1 MRDALKH
8 FTSFTNHW
16 KTQTDERANMQT
28 QTRAIDIR
36 EAAQSVRIDKWQDV
50 RKGLKGRRFVPE
62 LPKPKEEKTH
72 AKMSFTR
79 SKDEVQLVTDFLFDP
94 GANPKPSEVGEA
106 AFDWAL
112 NEAKA

>member
-36 EAAQSVRIDKWQDV
+36 DAAQSVPVDKWQEV

-62 LPKPKEEKTH
+62 LPKPQEEKTH
-72 AKMSFTR
+72 ARITFSR
-79 SKDEVQLVTDFLFDP
+79 SKEEVQQVADFLCDP

-112 NEAKA
+112 KEAKA